1 MTIKKFF
8 PIALM
13 CVTPLAGMA
22 QSKAGIEVKNLDKS
36 VRPAE
41 DFYQVAAGGW
51 QKAHLFPVA
60 YGRYGSVDLLQEN
73 DSKRI
78 NSILTE
84 LLKKK

>member
-41 DFYQVAAGGW
+41 DFYQFATGGW
-51 QKAHLFPVA
+51 QKAHPLPAGFGTHCAV
-60 YGRYGSVDLLQEN
+60 G
-73 DSKRI
+73 
-78 NSILTE
+78 
-84 LLKKK
+84 